1 LKAVPEKS
9 TAAERTRFVR
19 SLPTWKVSLLLGLL
33 SVSAVLNVIA
43 LLPSVSFLELRGLL
57 LPGPYS
63 ILKVIQ
69 MLWDHSLYPL
79 VVLVIAFSVLFP
91 PIKITLAV
99 VALCRPMTQVGR
111 GRLLNTLGHLGRW
124 SLLDVFV
131 ALLLLTITAKQSFTG
146 STVSFGLYAFV
157 GAIMLSMTSVS
168 IMQDTNHLK
177 VKDRKSR
184 GRPLVQTSSVAAW
197 FVVPV
202 VLAASYCLYAAVA
215 LPLFKVDKF
224 GLMSNSWSLLDAI
237 EQFHSQGLT
246 IFAMIMAMFLIVVPA
261 VLAIASV
268 VLLLGPMHRRHQL
281 IVAHVL
287 HHIYE
292 WCMLDVFLL
301 AMMLY
306 LTEESSFAP
315 LNLKTGFTYLIIA
328 MVLFHVVK
336 VLVSISI
343 RRGLHD
349 DIAAVE
355 TQPDG

>member
-1 LKAVPEKS
+1 MPEKS